1 MLADAPLP
9 HGSGANLAVVGTLS
23 EGFGRIVAS
32 PPYLVGYVR
41 WDARSDRFTSLCQT
55 IFFNSFTGRTLTTS
69 LATPRLCSDVA
80 DGVTYRTYSLCVF
93 SESRMREIRLSG
105 SMSGLCQEDEK
116 STCCTKDEGGPFE
129 AAL

>member
-69 LATPRLCSDVA
+69 LAAPGLCSEVA
-80 DGVTYRTYSLCVF
+80 DGVTRSL
-93 SESRMREIRLSG
+93 S
-105 SMSGLCQEDEK
+105 
-116 STCCTKDEGGPFE
+116 
-129 AAL
+129 

>member
-9 HGSGANLAVVGTLS
+9 HSSGANLAVVGTLS

-55 IFFNSFTGRTLTTS
+55 IFFDSFTDRTLTMS
-69 LATPRLCSDVA
+69 LATPGYVQKLQTASH
-80 DGVTYRTYSLCVF
+80 GTSCVF
-93 SESRMREIRLSG
+93 SESRMREICLSG
-105 SMSGLCQEDEK
+105 SMSGNRKQSYAK
-116 STCCTKDEGGPFE
+116 QIGRASWRGRV
-129 AAL
+129 

>member
-9 HGSGANLAVVGTLS
+9 HSSGANLAVVGTLS

-55 IFFNSFTGRTLTTS
+55 IFFDSFTDRTLTMS
-69 LATPRLCSDVA
+69 LATPRLCSAVA
-80 DGVTYRTYSLCVF
+80 DGVTRFLIKEACVF
-93 SESRMREIRLSG
+93 SESRMRESACPVR
-105 SMSGLCQEDEK
+105 
-116 STCCTKDEGGPFE
+116 
-129 AAL
+129 

>member
-9 HGSGANLAVVGTLS
+9 HSSGANLAVVGTLS

-55 IFFNSFTGRTLTTS
+55 IFFDSFTDRTLTMS
-69 LATPRLCSDVA
+69 LATPRF
-80 DGVTYRTYSLCVF
+80 VF
-93 SESRMREIRLSG
+93 SSCRRRHTEHRVSFPRAGCGNSACPVR
-105 SMSGLCQEDEK
+105 
-116 STCCTKDEGGPFE
+116 
-129 AAL
+129 

>member
-41 WDARSDRFTSLCQT
+41 WDARSNQFLLSDNHS
-55 IFFNSFTGRTLTTS
+55 NSFAGRRALKR
-69 LATPRLCSDVA
+69 LASAVQLRPWQPS
-80 DGVTYRTYSLCVF
+80 F
-93 SESRMREIRLSG
+93 
-105 SMSGLCQEDEK
+105 
-116 STCCTKDEGGPFE
+116 
-129 AAL
+129 

>member
-9 HGSGANLAVVGTLS
+9 HSSGANLAVVGTLS

-55 IFFNSFTGRTLTTS
+55 IFFDSFTDRTLTMS
-69 LATPRLCSDVA
+69 LATPGMFRSCRRRHTEHRVSFPRA
-80 DGVTYRTYSLCVF
+80 GC
-93 SESRMREIRLSG
+93 G
-105 SMSGLCQEDEK
+105 K
-116 STCCTKDEGGPFE
+116 SACPVRR
-129 AAL
+129 A

>member
-55 IFFNSFTGRTLTTS
+55 IFFDSFTDRTLTMS
-69 LATPRLCSDVA
+69 LATPRCVQKLQTASHV
-80 DGVTYRTYSLCVF
+80 SL
-93 SESRMREIRLSG
+93 
-105 SMSGLCQEDEK
+105 
-116 STCCTKDEGGPFE
+116 ST
-129 AAL
+129 

>member
-1 MLADAPLP
+1 MLADAPWP

-55 IFFNSFTGRTLTTS
+55 IFFNSFTDRTLTMSLDTS
-69 LATPRLCSDVA
+69 S
-80 DGVTYRTYSLCVF
+80 CVQKLQAASHGTSWVF
-93 SESRMREIRLSG
+93 FREPDAGNLPVRFDEREQETEPSQT
-105 SMSGLCQEDEK
+105 GLR
-116 STCCTKDEGGPFE
+116 
-129 AAL
+129 